1 MPLDQVFSSLQQG
14 KFSGI
19 LRRYVSSG
27 YVEGRPVVTYEA
39 PVEVEFFT
47 VPDGTNAFAV
57 KDTEGSQILDN
68 RHFYFSG
75 SAFNIKNRDLLR
87 AEGQDYE
94 IYGPEPRPHGN
105 FTYAYGRAIDRDET
119 VDSGTES

>member
-1 MPLDQVFSSLQQG
+1 MPLEQTLSRLMKGEFTGL
-14 KFSGI
+14 

-27 YVEGRPVVTYEA
+27 FVAGRPVITYEE
-39 PVEVEFFT
+39 PIEVKFFT
-47 VPDGTNAFAV
+47 VPDGTNTLAV
-57 KDTEGSQILDN
+57 KDTEGSQIIDN
-68 RHFYFSG
+68 RHFYFQG
-75 SAFNIKNRDLLR
+75 SSFNIKNRDLLR